1 MYEDC
6 DKASSCENVFN
17 QIEVIAPPMKQEHNR
32 LYVISICVV
41 LVLATIIVCEPVL
54 HNEFISFDDD
64 LYIYNNNYVK
74 AGLTRGGLVWAV
86 TKIHAYNWHPLTWV
100 SHMLDWQLFGS
111 NPAGHHLTGLIFHIA
126 NTVLL
131 FIVLR
136 RMTRAL
142 WPSAFV
148 AALFALHPLHVES
161 VAWASER
168 KDVLSTFFWILTMW
182 AYVRYAERPN
192 IARYLL
198 IILAFCLGLMA
209 KQMLVTLP
217 FVLLLLDYWPL
228 GRLGTKRRSFCG
240 PAPAAVSVR
249 RCILEKVPLLIL
261 SVIASA
267 TVYIVQHYAGTTQS
281 FARYPLF
288 YRIENAMVAYAVYI
302 GKMLWPSNLAI
313 FYPHQHQNLPT
324 WQITGAVLLLA
335 CITTAVIYRIRQKP
349 YLAVGWLWYLGTLVP
364 VIGLVQVGLQAYADR
379 YTYMPLTGLFI
390 IIAWGV
396 PDILARLH
404 YRKAILFS
412 SAVLLLLAL
421 GVMTRHKFGYWRDS
435 ITLYKHATA
444 AVQNNWWAHNH
455 LGIAY
460 YNKGEL
466 DKASKHFTEALR
478 IRPTYQSA
486 LCGTGAVLLA
496 QGELDK
502 AITYLGNA
510 LRLELYA
517 PGEEVYHAQAHT
529 YFGIALA
536 KKGRLD
542 EAIKHYLEAL
552 RITPNLPITHRNLG
566 DLFAQQGRFDEAARE
581 YQKFLQITPDDPSV
595 LNALGIAL
603 GQQGKLD
610 EAIAYFTRAVTIEPA
625 SADVHINLGN
635 ALVLKG
641 RLDEAV
647 THFEEVLKLE
657 PNLANVRRSLGDLFA
672 QQGRFDEAVREY
684 QKLLQITPNDPSVL
698 NALGVVLGQQGKLD
712 EAIRYFN
719 AALLTNKNLPDVYG
733 NLGLAYVRLGKNELA
748 ITNLVKGIELD
759 PNSTDNLN
767 NLAWVLATTEDTKLR
782 NPTDAVKYA
791 QRACELSGYEQPSLL
806 DTLAVAYAA
815 AGNFPEA
822 VKTAEKA
829 IKLAEDTNEKKLAE
843 EIQKRLEF
851 YKAGQPY
858 HEK

>member
-1 MYEDC
+1 M
-6 DKASSCENVFN
+6 
-17 QIEVIAPPMKQEHNR
+17 NR
-32 LYVISICVV
+32 ERNKLYAVSICVT
-41 LVLATIIVCEPVL
+41 LALATIIACEPVC

-74 AGLTRGGLVWAV
+74 AGLTREGLVWAV

-111 NPAGHHLTGLIFHIA
+111 NPAGHHLINLIFHIA
-126 NTVLL
+126 NTLLL

-136 RMTRAL
+136 GMTHTL

-148 AALFALHPLHVES
+148 AAAFALHPLHVES

-168 KDVLSTFFWILTMW
+168 KDVLSTFFWILAMW
-182 AYVRYAERPN
+182 AYVRYVEQPN

-198 IILAFCLGLMA
+198 IILAFCLGLMT

-217 FVLLLLDYWPL
+217 FVLLLFDYWPL
-228 GRLGTKRRSFCG
+228 GRLGIKRRSFCG
-240 PAPAAVSVR
+240 SAPVAVSVR

-261 SVIASA
+261 SAIASV
-267 TVYIVQHYAGTTQS
+267 TVYVVQHHAGTTQS
-281 FARYPLF
+281 FVRYPLL
-288 YRIENAMVAYAVYI
+288 YRIENAMVVYAVYI

-313 FYPHQHQNLPT
+313 FYPHQHKNLPA
-324 WQITGAVLLLA
+324 WQIIGAALLLA
-335 CITTAVIYRIRQKP
+335 CITTAVICRIRQKP
-349 YLAVGWLWYLGTLVP
+349 YLLVGWLWYLGTLVP
-364 VIGLVQVGLQAYADR
+364 VIGLVQIGLQAYADR

-404 YRKAILFS
+404 YRKAILS
-412 SAVLLLLAL
+412 SSTVLLLLIL
-421 GVMTRHKFGYWRDS
+421 GVMARHQFGYWHDS
-435 ITLYKHATA
+435 VTLYRHATV

-460 YNKGEL
+460 YYKGEL

-478 IRPTYQSA
+478 IKPTYQNA
-486 LCGTGAVLLA
+486 LCGIGAVLLA

-502 AITYLGNA
+502 AITYLRDA
-510 LRLELYA
+510 LRLELYS
-517 PGEEVYHAQAHT
+517 PREGVYHTQAHT
-529 YFGIALA
+529 YLGIALA

-542 EAIKHYLEAL
+542 DAIKHYLEAL
-552 RITPNLPITHRNLG
+552 RITPDFPVARRN
-566 DLFAQQGRFDEAARE
+566 
-581 YQKFLQITPDDPSV
+581 
-595 LNALGIAL
+595 
-603 GQQGKLD
+603 
-610 EAIAYFTRAVTIEPA
+610 
-625 SADVHINLGN
+625 
-635 ALVLKG
+635 
-641 RLDEAV
+641 
-647 THFEEVLKLE
+647 
-657 PNLANVRRSLGDLFA
+657 LGDLFA

-684 QKLLQITPNDPSVL
+684 QKFLQIMPDDPNVL
-698 NALGVVLGQQGKLD
+698 NALGIVLGQQGKLD

-733 NLGLAYVRLGKNELA
+733 NLGLAYVRLGKNGPA
-748 ITNLVKGIELD
+748 ITNLVKSIELD
-759 PNSTDNLN
+759 SNSTDNLN
-767 NLAWVLATTEDTKLR
+767 NLAWVLASTEDMKLR

-791 QRACELSGYEQPSLL
+791 QRACELSGYEQPGLL

-815 AGNFPEA
+815 AGNFPDA

-829 IKLAEDTNEKKLAE
+829 IKLAEAAGRKDLAK
-843 EIQKRLEF
+843 EIKERLSL
-851 YKAGQPY
+851 YKSGRPY